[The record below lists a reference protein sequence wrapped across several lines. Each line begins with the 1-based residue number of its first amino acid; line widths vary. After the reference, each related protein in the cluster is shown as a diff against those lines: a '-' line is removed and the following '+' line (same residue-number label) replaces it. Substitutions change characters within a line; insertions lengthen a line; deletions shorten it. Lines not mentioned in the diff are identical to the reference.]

1 MATTIKPK
9 GRSWLGPKEAF
20 TIDVFH
26 LGVRNSRFP
35 LFHPFPIDDCMT
47 DDTYEYRYEQR
58 DDEYA
63 LRCWHNGTQRFYR
76 EFTYN
81 MPGWLRAILDTAKVA
96 GAMPKIKEPP
106 PDVILWFRTDPNH
119 NLIEFI
125 EMK

>member
-1 MATTIKPK
+1 MRILNLWKDEPPDR
-9 GRSWLGPKEAF
+9 GRVFCRDCIFVLGTPEAY
-20 TIDVFH
+20 TVIY
-26 LGVRNSRFP
+26 NP
-35 LFHPFPIDDCMT
+35 PMT

-63 LRCWHNGTQRFYR
+63 LRCWHNGNQQFYR

-81 MPGWLRAILDTAKVA
+81 MPEWLRAILATAKVA
-96 GAMPKIKEPP
+96 GAIPKIKEPP
-106 PDVILWFRTDPNH
+106 PDVILWFRTDKDH